1 MSNSPVLQFFN
12 SDKEI
17 LVSVDA
23 SLGACLMQDN
33 RPVHYASKALTQSQ
47 SNQAQISK
55 ELMAIWFGLTEFHEY
70 VFGRHVTVE
79 TDHKPLLALIKKP
92 LNSAPARL
100 QRLLLALQRYHFT
113 LKYKRGKDLII
124 ADALSR
130 ACRPETAGNKLELT
144 DQICIVSEANVSDE
158 WIDKIKTE
166 TAI

>member
-47 SNQAQISK
+47 SNQAQITK
-55 ELMAIWFGLTEFHEY
+55 EVMAIWSGLAKFHEY
-70 VFGRHVTVE
+70 VFGRHITVE

-92 LNSAPARL
+92 LN
-100 QRLLLALQRYHFT
+100 
-113 LKYKRGKDLII
+113 
-124 ADALSR
+124 
-130 ACRPETAGNKLELT
+130 
-144 DQICIVSEANVSDE
+144 
-158 WIDKIKTE
+158 
-166 TAI
+166 